1 MNEFKTYFRC
11 AEHPDRMGFVDL
23 GIENAENRYPC
34 KDCYAKIVL
43 KRKLL
48 LKEKKEKRK

>member
-1 MNEFKTYFRC
+1 MDKSLSDYFRC
-11 AEHPDRMGFVDL
+11 AEHPDIGGCIDL
-23 GIENAENRYPC
+23 GIDAPNRYPC

-48 LKEKKEKRK
+48 LKEKKEIRK